1 MGLLQ
6 KDLALSI
13 LPLSNNPRGN
23 RYQALLKGADKQ
35 FISAQTLGNIGL
47 SRGLPVLVEFR
58 IESNE
63 FKFETQVAQDT
74 GDGLIVLVRPR
85 MVRKTRIREAP
96 RVPLSMAI
104 HFSNWNRSDERAQ
117 ATMLDISELGVRM
130 VSATG
135 VKKNSLISLDF
146 FIKEAGIRVMTQAQ
160 AVWCRGSTIGQD
172 LYEIGVQFT
181 TLSTEIRYNL
191 GRYVYSKIAG

>member
-23 RYQALLKGADKQ
+23 RYQALLKGADQQ
-35 FISAQTLGNIGL
+35 FMSTQTRGNLGL
-47 SRGLPVLVEFR
+47 ARGLPLLVEFR

-74 GDGLIVLVRPR
+74 SDGVLIMNRPR

-96 RVPLSMAI
+96 RIPLSMSV
-104 HFSNWNRSDERAQ
+104 HFSNWNRTEERAQ

-130 VSATG
+130 VSASA
-135 VKKNSLISLDF
+135 VKKNALISLDF

-160 AVWCRGSTIGQD
+160 AAWCRDSTIGQD
-172 LYEIGVQFT
+172 LYEIGAQFT